1 MRGNAVIQDG
11 WALCPRCWGK
21 LCRVLPGGRAQGVV
35 LWCRR
40 CRDYTAP
47 FSFNQESICP
57 LVLGATRGALTFP
70 FWNNNRVGMV
80 IT

>member
-35 LWCRR
+35 LRCRR
-40 CRDYTAP
+40 CREDV
-47 FSFNQESICP
+47 P
-57 LVLGATRGALTFP
+57 LRAGPPGEEGLEAHRGRMALP
-70 FWNNNRVGMV
+70 PEKSMV
-80 IT
+80 